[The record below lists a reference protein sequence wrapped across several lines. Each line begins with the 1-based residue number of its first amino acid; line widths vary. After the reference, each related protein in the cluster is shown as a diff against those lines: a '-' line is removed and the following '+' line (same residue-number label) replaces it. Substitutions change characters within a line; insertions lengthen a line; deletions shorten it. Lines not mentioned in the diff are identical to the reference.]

1 MNIRFNACPL
11 CAVCALYVLV
21 YHMYAVVHVYVEF
34 AYYDV
39 HVHVCILF
47 DMLKSS

>member
-21 YHMYAVVHVYVEF
+21 YHMYAVEF

-47 DMLKSS
+47 DVLKSS